1 MKLFPFSRVFFIIV
15 AALAFT
21 VGPVA
26 VQAQDMGALKQR
38 MTQRLPSLDALK
50 ASGAVGE
57 NNRGLVEV
65 RTAKDDAAKVV
76 AEENADRQAVY
87 AAIAKQTGSTAAA
100 VGVARA
106 KQIATASKPGVW
118 LQNEKG
124 EWYRK

>member
-1 MKLFPFSRVFFIIV
+1 MKLLPFSRVFFIIA
-15 AALAFT
+15 AALAFI

-65 RTAKDDAAKVV
+65 RAAKDDAAKVV

-100 VGVARA
+100 VGQARA

>member
-1 MKLFPFSRVFFIIV
+1 MKLLPFSRVFFIIA
-15 AALAFT
+15 AALVFI

-65 RTAKDDAAKVV
+65 RAAKDDAAKVV

-100 VGVARA
+100 VGQARA